1 MWTWLPN
8 IFCIKVKNDGLI
20 EVRDTVKLILIIS
33 VSYITLL
40 KLKHG
45 SIIVFLNADITSLFT
60 ALIKAVYPSCEDKAQ
75 GPLLSDGDPP

>member
-1 MWTWLPN
+1 MLPRVTLQPRCKWPN
-8 IFCIKVKNDGLI
+8 VTAAA
-20 EVRDTVKLILIIS
+20 RD
-33 VSYITLL
+33 ITLL

>member
-40 KLKHG
+40 KLNQLAG
-45 SIIVFLNADITSLFT
+45 FLPG
-60 ALIKAVYPSCEDKAQ
+60 V
-75 GPLLSDGDPP
+75 